1 VSRAG
6 DVVLTVDG
14 LTKRF
19 GSSAAVD
26 GLSFQVRA
34 GRVTGFLGPNGAG
47 KTTTLRVVLDL
58 ARPTSG
64 AVEVFGKRYRDLP
77 RPGRL
82 VGAVLEPRFHPGR
95 KACDALRVVAAAIGA
110 PADRVDKTLA
120 EVGLFAAADKRVG
133 RFSLGMRQRLGIA
146 SAVLGEPQLLIL
158 DEPANGLDPAGI
170 HWLREYIRAFADK
183 GGAVFVSSHIL
194 SELQQMVDEVVV
206 IDHGRLVV
214 QAPIDELSARTG
226 QLVQV
231 RSPEADRLGDLLQR
245 HDARVTKTG
254 PNDLAIAAMS
264 VEDVGAVAASA
275 GIVLHHLAESAD
287 SLEQMYFELTDSK
300 GRIT

>member
-1 VSRAG
+1 
-6 DVVLTVDG
+6 VLSVDS

-26 GLSFQVRA
+26 GLSFHVRA

-58 ARPTSG
+58 ASPTSG
-64 AVEVFGKRYRDLP
+64 GATVFGKRYRDLP
-77 RPGRL
+77 QPGRV

-95 KACDALRVVAAAIGA
+95 KACDELRVVAAAIGA
-110 PADRVDKTLA
+110 SADRVDKALA

-133 RFSLGMRQRLGIA
+133 QFSLGMRQRLGIA
-146 SAVLGEPQLLIL
+146 SAVLGEPELLIL

-170 HWLREYIRAFADK
+170 HWLREYIRAFAER

-206 IDHGRLVV
+206 IDHGRLVA
-214 QAPIDELSARTG
+214 QAPIDELPARG
-226 QLVQV
+226 AQLVQV
-231 RSPEADRLGDLLQR
+231 RSPEAERLSDLLQR
-245 HDARVTKTG
+245 RDARVTTTG
-254 PNDLAIAAMS
+254 PNGLAVAAMP

-275 GIVLHHLAESAD
+275 GIVLHHLAESTD
-287 SLEQMYFELTDSK
+287 SLEQMFFELTDSK